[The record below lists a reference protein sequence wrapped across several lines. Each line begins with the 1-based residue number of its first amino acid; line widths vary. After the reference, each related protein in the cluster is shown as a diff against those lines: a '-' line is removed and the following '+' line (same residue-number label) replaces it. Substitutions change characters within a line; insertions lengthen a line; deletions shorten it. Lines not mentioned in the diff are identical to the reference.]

1 MVYKVPDA
9 HLDEYAQRLKEIFD
23 ITVTKGQLST
33 FLKSQGLTHKKALS
47 STLWAN
53 VSFKRKLENVIQS

>member
-9 HLDEYAQRLKEIFD
+9 HLDEYAQRLKEVFD
-23 ITVTKGQLST
+23 ITVTKGQLSA
-33 FLKSQGLTHKKALS
+33 FLTSEGLTHKKALL

-53 VSFKRKLENVIQS
+53 VSFKRKPENVIQS

>member
-9 HLDEYAQRLKEIFD
+9 HLDEYAQRLKEVFAV
-23 ITVTKGQLST
+23 TVTNGQLST
-33 FLKSQGLTHKKALS
+33 FLASEGLTHKKVLS

-53 VSFKRKLENVIQS
+53 DSFKRKPENVIQS